1 MTEAE
6 NEKGSSADTDG
17 GAKKQGIIGK
27 IFGPVGNLFGW
38 ISKGAGKQPVCRT

>member
-1 MTEAE
+1 MTEAQ
-6 NEKGSSADTDG
+6 NEKGSRADTSG
-17 GAKKQGIIGK
+17 RAAKQGIIGK

>member
-6 NEKGSSADTDG
+6 NEKGSGADTNG
-17 GAKKQGIIGK
+17 SAVKQGIIGK
-27 IFGPVGNLFGW
+27 IIGRLGDLFGW